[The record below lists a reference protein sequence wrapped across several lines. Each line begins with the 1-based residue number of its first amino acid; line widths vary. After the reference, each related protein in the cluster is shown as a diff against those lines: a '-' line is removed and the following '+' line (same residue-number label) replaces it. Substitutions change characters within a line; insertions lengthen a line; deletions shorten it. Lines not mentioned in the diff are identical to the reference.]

1 MNDSQPAEDLFISEW
16 QARVDDQIQAF
27 GGYWDAF
34 QILARLMEEL
44 GEVAAA
50 LQRLNG
56 LRPHD
61 STVDLEAEIGDV
73 LYTVMAFAN
82 ARQIR
87 LDQALARVLQKYEQR
102 DQQAWQDQQRDR

>member
-1 MNDSQPAEDLFISEW
+1 MTDAQPVTALSLPEW
-16 QARVDDQIQAF
+16 QARVDEQIQAF

-44 GEVAAA
+44 GEAAAA
-50 LQRLNG
+50 LQRLEG

-61 STVDLEAEIGDV
+61 SAVDLEAEIGDV
-73 LYTVMAFAN
+73 LYTLMAFAN
-82 ARQIR
+82 AREIR

-102 DQQAWQDQQRDR
+102 DQQAWQEQQGNL

>member
-1 MNDSQPAEDLFISEW
+1 MKDSQPPEGLSLHEW
-16 QARVDDQIQAF
+16 QARVDAQIEAF

-50 LQRLNG
+50 LQRQEG
-56 LRPHD
+56 LRPH
-61 STVDLEAEIGDV
+61 TTTMDLEAEIGDV

-82 ARQIR
+82 AREIS

-102 DQQAWQDQQRDR
+102 DQQAWQDQQQDR